1 MKKCPACAEEIQPE
15 ALKCRF
21 CGEQF
26 GGPSPQDGVNW
37 PGLCLGTV
45 GSLLFG
51 HSLLLETAVDGT
63 INLSL
68 MHHRQVMLICALGML
83 ILGAMGWLFGKKTPV
98 PPASVYRSRVAAL
111 SGSFLVLLAATTPS
125 VNSRFIENTMLLGVL
140 VLGYG
145 FSAARLRRTLAVGL
159 GTGAAAFLMQRSFDD
174 ARAHYV
180 FAGLAAGFAA
190 GLITYGLASRMTS
203 PSEAEK
209 DEP

>member
-26 GGPSPQDGVNW
+26 GGPAPQEGMNW
-37 PGLCLGTV
+37 PGLCLATV
-45 GSLLFG
+45 GAILLG
-51 HSLLLETAVDGT
+51 HSLLLETAVEGT
-63 INLSL
+63 SNLSL
-68 MHHRQVMLICALGML
+68 MHHRQMMLICALGLL
-83 ILGAMGWLFGKKTPV
+83 ILGALGWLFGKKTPV
-98 PPASVYRSRVAAL
+98 PAAPVYRSRVAVL
-111 SGSFLVLLAATTPS
+111 SGSFLLLLAITTPS
-125 VNSRFIENTMLLGVL
+125 VNPQFIENTLLLAVL

-145 FSAARLRRTLAVGL
+145 FSAARFRRTLAVGL

-190 GLITYGLASRMTS
+190 GLTTYGLGSRMTI
-203 PSEAEK
+203 PSKAEK